1 MLHALYE
8 VNIIMNTITE
18 EIKKFIADIK
28 WLENF
33 IPYEEDNIEYH
44 QIATKQANQQS

>member
-1 MLHALYE
+1 MTLE
-8 VNIIMNTITE
+8 E

-28 WLENF
+28 WLDNF

-44 QIATKQANQQS
+44 QIAAKQANQQS